1 MSFGAA
7 LWVACVAAEVAALAA
22 AVRATLR
29 AAGPGKP
36 VSRSGTASV
45 IDGGARVFRAP
56 LVLLLAFA
64 LASDL
69 VIAGGREL
77 LLVGAARPFA
87 GLARAWWHVETL
99 LVIAWPLGLAA
110 ASWEVFPLRPRP
122 VRWPLAML
130 GAWALVLWAPLVLAH
145 PVRRGAV
152 AGVLLVAELAGLG
165 AGAVAVARGWRYPWG
180 PPHAALVVLL
190 SIELVIA
197 VLGPFGHDVFRS
209 WAVLGR
215 APYAVGFA
223 VVAAVLGAGGR
234 RAA

>member
-1 MSFGAA
+1 MTLGAA
-7 LWVACVAAEVAALAA
+7 LWVACVAAEVAALSA
-22 AVRATLR
+22 AVRATFG

-77 LLVGAARPFA
+77 LLVGAPRPFV
-87 GLARAWWHVETL
+87 GVARAWWHVETL
-99 LVIAWPLGLAA
+99 LVIAWPLVLAGA
-110 ASWEVFPLRPRP
+110 AWETFPLRPRP
-122 VRWPLAML
+122 VRWPLVML
-130 GAWALVLWAPLVLAH
+130 AAWALALWTPLVLAH
-145 PVRRGAV
+145 PVRRSAV
-152 AGVLLVAELAGLG
+152 AGVLLVGELAGIA
-165 AGAVAVARGWRYPWG
+165 AGAVAVARGWRFPWG
-180 PPHAALVVLL
+180 PAHAALVVLL

-197 VLGPFGHDVFRS
+197 VLGPFAHDVFRS
-209 WAVLGR
+209 WPVLAR

-223 VVAAVLGAGGR
+223 VVAIVLGVGGR